1 MNRSIAMAT
10 ALGLA
15 SVLATPVL
23 ASDQEIFNQLIAKYA
38 AAATNLKPK
47 AACAC
52 TEFDPPKPGFV
63 EVLNSGSGDQVY
75 CILPQ
80 FDADG
85 HMTGAFFCAHF
96 EVLAK

>member
-1 MNRSIAMAT
+1 MLRSTRGLT

-15 SVLATPVL
+15 SALATPVL
-23 ASDQEIFNQLIAKYA
+23 ASDQETFNKLIAKYA
-38 AAATNLKPK
+38 ATATNPKPK

-63 EVLNSGSGDQVY
+63 EVLNFGSGDQVF

-80 FDADG
+80 FDANG
-85 HMTGAFFCAHF
+85 HMTGSGFCTHF